1 MNNPLV
7 SIIIPTY
14 NRPKYLRRAIES
26 TLKQTHNNI
35 EVLVIDDYSNYNPLT
50 LIEEFNDNRIK
61 YYRNSF
67 NQGSV
72 YSRNRGL
79 SICSGD
85 YINFLDDDDEILPQ
99 KIELQLAK
107 FRDSHIENL
116 GVVICDMEYR
126 RKDINMLKKNHVR
139 GDIYKKILKHYC
151 VYGIHSMLIKRDF
164 APKFDPNL
172 KSSQEY
178 DLSIRIARRCNFDYV
193 PKKLAITH
201 TSENQISFNYRK
213 KIDGTKYIFDKYR
226 SEFLRFGV
234 IYYIFNWFRFRYL
247 LLRYFI
253 LLKLK
258 IKKLA
263 EIIYAVHNK
272 MIKYI

>member
-14 NRPKYLRRAIES
+14 NRPKYLHRAIES
-26 TLKQTHNNI
+26 TLNQTHKNI
-35 EVLVIDDYSNYNPLT
+35 EVIVIDDNSNYNPLP
-50 LIEEFNDNRIK
+50 LIEEFNDARIK
-61 YYRNSF
+61 YYRNLI

-85 YINFLDDDDEILPQ
+85 YVNFLDDDDEILPQ
-99 KIELQLAK
+99 KIEFQLNK
-107 FRDSHIENL
+107 FRDSNVENL
-116 GVVICDMEYR
+116 GVVICDMEYK
-126 RKDINMLKKNHVR
+126 RKDINMIKKNHMR
-139 GDIYKKILKHYC
+139 GNIYKKILKHYC
-151 VYGIHSMLIKRDF
+151 VYGIHSMLIKREF
-164 APKFDPNL
+164 TPKFDLNL

-178 DLSIRIARRCNFDYV
+178 DLSIRLASRCNFDYV
-193 PKKLAITH
+193 PKRLAITH
-201 TSENQISFNYRK
+201 TSENQISFNYQK
-213 KIDGTKYIFDKYR
+213 KIDGTKYIFNKYR

-234 IYYIFNWFRFRYL
+234 IYYVFNWFRFRYL

-258 IKKLA
+258 IKKVA
-263 EIIYAVHNK
+263 ELIYTIHNK
-272 MIKYI
+272 MIKFF